1 MSYCVQCGVQLA
13 KNLDR
18 CPLCKTQVINPNQPA
33 AEENDNEHPDS
44 VEQAIAHI
52 DRGYARQ
59 LSIIST
65 LIPMLIVLLLDI
77 LDGGSAWSPYVLGAL
92 AMAWCFLAVP
102 LLFRVKR
109 PYLYVALDVLALCGY
124 LALIAAMSNDFSWYL
139 SIVLPLL
146 VLIGIVTLLLLLVI
160 RRIEMLKLFRASL
173 VLLVLACF
181 VIGLEVIVDLS
192 LDGKVALGWSIY
204 TSTPLLIIALMAFGL
219 QHNKAL
225 KEEIR
230 KRLFI

>member
-33 AEENDNEHPDS
+33 AGENDNEHPDS
-44 VEQAIAHI
+44 VEKAIAHI

-146 VLIGIVTLLLLLVI
+146 VLIGIVTLLLLLII
-160 RRIEMLKLFRASL
+160 RRIQMLKLFRASL